1 MSTLIVPC
9 MGKKKIDG
17 IPQYILQHP
26 CGKMNLLRCVEGIWS
41 EQYDKLLVVLG
52 REDEEKFPVERIIRD
67 AFKSHPIEI
76 VILDEDTSGPA
87 ETVYQAIKKAN
98 ITGAIVIKD
107 NDSYI
112 QAEVPEGNFVVGLD
126 LNTWEKDIYNLRNKS
141 FLLINEQK
149 NILDIIEKRICS
161 PVIGIGLY
169 GFKHSSNFVKA
180 YERLNDPNYPITG
193 LYISHIISYLI
204 GYSNKVFRYVNATEY
219 ENWGSDRLWRELKE
233 EYEVNHCRS

>member
-1 MSTLIVPC
+1 MEFPAAKDCFGQQGGRMSTLIVPC

-169 GFKHSSNFVKA
+169 GFKHS
-180 YERLNDPNYPITG
+180 
-193 LYISHIISYLI
+193 
-204 GYSNKVFRYVNATEY
+204 
-219 ENWGSDRLWRELKE
+219 
-233 EYEVNHCRS
+233 